1 MKLNDQKAIAKA
13 GEDPAAN
20 IRPVARQVE
29 GMFVQMMLKSMR
41 DALPKDGLFSSEHT
55 RLYTSMYDQQI
66 AQQMTAGKGLGLAE
80 MMVKQMTP
88 EQPLP
93 EESTPAAPMKFPLE
107 TVVRYQNQ
115 ALSQL
120 VQKAVP
126 RNYDDSLPGDSKA
139 FLAQLSLPAQLASQQ
154 SGVPHHLI
162 VRRHWNLVGNGKSAA
177 KTASR
182 AITCLVSKPLATGK
196 GQLLKSPRLN
206 MKTAKRRK

>member
-1 MKLNDQKAIAKA
+1 M
-13 GEDPAAN
+13 
-20 IRPVARQVE
+20 
-29 GMFVQMMLKSMR
+29 QMMLKSMR

-115 ALSQL
+115 TLSQL
-120 VQKAVP
+120 VQRPYHVTTMICCRVTVKHSSRNSRCPPNWQASKAVC
-126 RNYDDSLPGDSKA
+126 
-139 FLAQLSLPAQLASQQ
+139 
-154 SGVPHHLI
+154 HI
-162 VRRHWNLVGNGKSAA
+162 
-177 KTASR
+177 
-182 AITCLVSKPLATGK
+182 I
-196 GQLLKSPRLN
+196 
-206 MKTAKRRK
+206 

>member
-1 MKLNDQKAIAKA
+1 MISDSKLLASAAWDAQSLNELKAKA

-20 IRPVARQVE
+20 IRPVALQVE

-115 ALSQL
+115 TLSQL
-120 VQKAVP
+120 VQRPYHVTTMIRCRVTVKHSSRNSRCPPNWQASKAVC
-126 RNYDDSLPGDSKA
+126 
-139 FLAQLSLPAQLASQQ
+139 
-154 SGVPHHLI
+154 HI
-162 VRRHWNLVGNGKSAA
+162 
-177 KTASR
+177 
-182 AITCLVSKPLATGK
+182 I
-196 GQLLKSPRLN
+196 
-206 MKTAKRRK
+206 

>member
-1 MKLNDQKAIAKA
+1 MISDSKLLASAAWDAQSLNELKAKA

-120 VQKAVP
+120 GKRPCHVTTMIRCRVTVKHSSRNSRCPPNWQASKAVC
-126 RNYDDSLPGDSKA
+126 
-139 FLAQLSLPAQLASQQ
+139 
-154 SGVPHHLI
+154 HI
-162 VRRHWNLVGNGKSAA
+162 
-177 KTASR
+177 
-182 AITCLVSKPLATGK
+182 I
-196 GQLLKSPRLN
+196 
-206 MKTAKRRK
+206 